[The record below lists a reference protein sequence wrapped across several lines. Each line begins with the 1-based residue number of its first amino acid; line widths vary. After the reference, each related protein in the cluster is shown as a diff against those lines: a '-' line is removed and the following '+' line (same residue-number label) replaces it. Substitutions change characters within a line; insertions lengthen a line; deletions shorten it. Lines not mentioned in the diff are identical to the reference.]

1 MMKEDLD
8 AAWVPDVAGAW
19 VPEEE
24 WDLAKARDW
33 AWVRVAD
40 WVAEAVRAVTK
51 AVPMVPTVIV
61 YVPNV
66 ARVCRT
72 SGV

>member
-1 MMKEDLD
+1 MAEEWAM
-8 AAWVPDVAGAW
+8 AVAGEW
-19 VPEEE
+19 VS
-24 WDLAKARDW
+24 AKD
-33 AWVRVAD
+33 AD

-51 AVPMVPTVIV
+51 AVPMVPTGIV